1 MTGLMWIS
9 PTQDL
14 STQFVNNLGK
24 PEERG
29 CKREEGEEKRE
40 RKKGRKKERKKE
52 KKKEGSKKQSKR

>member
-29 CKREEGEEKRE
+29 CEREEGEEKRE
-40 RKKGRKKERKKE
+40 RKKERKKERKNE
-52 KKKEGSKKQSKR
+52 REEESKNEREEE